1 MSSGRP
7 TASEGTS
14 ANGAASGGN
23 RTIAPIV
30 LGPNRP
36 AERPYRGGAGIL
48 RFRGIRASDES
59 GEDAGADRMPEDFVA
74 SATEVFAGG
83 GVGLTVL
90 PDGTRLRDAFAGHP
104 LDYFGEEHV
113 AAFGA
118 DPMLLVKLL
127 NTAERLF
134 VHFHPSTEFAR
145 STLARASGKTEA
157 WIIVDTD
164 GEGYAHLGF
173 RRRVDE
179 AELLDWFERQD
190 VDAMLAAMNRVELAP
205 GDTLYVPAG
214 VPHSIG
220 PGITLV
226 ELQQPVDL
234 SILVEYDGFPGLDR
248 EMALLGLEPE
258 VAFSDLDR
266 EPLSE
271 ETLARLASWRPVFA
285 DGDAQLTALFPPD
298 ADALFRADRIEVDGA
313 YPLPAEFAVLVVTD
327 GEGELGWAGQAV
339 SLAPGQ
345 TILVPHGAGATVLR
359 GALGV
364 LRCRPP
370 HPEVH
375 SSSGER

>member
-1 MSSGRP
+1 M
-7 TASEGTS
+7 
-14 ANGAASGGN
+14 
-23 RTIAPIV
+23 APIA
-30 LGPNRP
+30 LGLNRP

-48 RFRGIRASDES
+48 RFRGIRPSDASVD
-59 GEDAGADRMPEDFVA
+59 DPGADRMPEDFVA

-90 PDGTRLRDAFAGHP
+90 PDGTRLRDAFDAHP
-104 LDYFGEEHV
+104 IDYFGEAHV

-127 NTAERLF
+127 NTGERLF

-145 STLARASGKTEA
+145 STLDRVRGKTEA
-157 WIIVDTD
+157 WIVVDTD
-164 GEGYAHLGF
+164 EAGYAYLGF
-173 RRRVDE
+173 RRQVDE
-179 AELLDWFERQD
+179 EELLDWFERQD
-190 VDAMLAAMNRVELAP
+190 VDAMLAAMNRIELAP

-248 EMALLGLEPE
+248 RAALLGLEPG

-271 ETLARLASWRPVFA
+271 EPLARLASWRPVRT

-313 YPLPAEFAVLVVTD
+313 YLLPADFAVLVVTD
-327 GEGELGWAGQAV
+327 GEGELGWAGQAIP
-339 SLAPGQ
+339 LAPGQ

-370 HPEVH
+370 HPEAH
-375 SSSGER
+375 SPSGGR